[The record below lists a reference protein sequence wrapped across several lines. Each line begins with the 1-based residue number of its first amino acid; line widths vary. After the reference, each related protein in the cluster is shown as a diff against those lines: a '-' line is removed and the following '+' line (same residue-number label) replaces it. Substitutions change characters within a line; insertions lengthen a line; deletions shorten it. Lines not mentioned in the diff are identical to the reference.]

1 MRDSGPELFVPNGGM
16 MIIPKI
22 PGRQTSL
29 EEAMQIC
36 EAAGFILVAEHRL
49 KTLSFHVAITDL
61 ESRYGEADRIL
72 KNYEDKRTAS
82 FYEQLEKSEAIKYNQ
97 LVEAEP
103 CVTFH
108 SWKLKVII

>member
-1 MRDSGPELFVPNGGM
+1 MRDSGPELFVPSNVSM
-16 MIIPKI
+16 VIPKI
-22 PGRQTSL
+22 PGRQISL
-29 EEAMQIC
+29 DEAMQVC
-36 EAAGFILVAEHRL
+36 EDAGFVLIAKHRL

-61 ESRYGEADRIL
+61 ENRYGEADRIL

-97 LVEAEP
+97 RVETKP

-108 SWKLKVII
+108 SWKLKVIV